1 MDRVSRALGLGF
13 GRTDEDNSLQPNN
26 GMGTGNMETHAQT
39 MAAVADDDN
48 NSWALVMAQQRGTDM
63 AVTQTQ
69 EQEQAPP
76 RQ

>member
-1 MDRVSRALGLGF
+1 MDSVSWALGLGF
-13 GRTDEDNSLQPNN
+13 GWTNEDDSLQPKN
-26 GMGTGNMETHAQT
+26 GTGTGNVETHAQT
-39 MAAVADDDN
+39 MATVADDDN

-76 RQ
+76 R